1 MYYKFPLNLFLP
13 NWADLNEK
21 QMMFWCCIKYFSY
34 TVSYGDG
41 SHFGFQINRL
51 KINFSRVHPKIILGN
66 SEAMYACCF
75 TEIKKNL
82 LPTCVLLFDMFEGI
96 V

>member
-51 KINFSRVHPKIILGN
+51 KINFSRVHPKIIHLELG
-66 SEAMYACCF
+66 SVMRKSATTASKWY
-75 TEIKKNL
+75 
-82 LPTCVLLFDMFEGI
+82 
-96 V
+96 